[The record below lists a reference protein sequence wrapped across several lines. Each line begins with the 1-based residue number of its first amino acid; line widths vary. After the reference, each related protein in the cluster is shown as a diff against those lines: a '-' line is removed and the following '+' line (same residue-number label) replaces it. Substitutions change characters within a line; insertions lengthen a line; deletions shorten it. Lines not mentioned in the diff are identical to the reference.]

1 MAEIPDSESL
11 EPLSSSSSPSSSPSL
26 HDRHPSVDTDP
37 ESLPDSDARYRQQP
51 HHQHNHNHHH
61 HHHASENS
69 ESVLNSSEEDDE
81 PDEDEDIDDYDY
93 DDDIIAD
100 IFAPDPIDA
109 YLDGEDGHYLG
120 SDHDEE
126 LTDLSSPGGSH
137 VSFHMAD
144 DNFGLDEFDD
154 EEGLFVGDFEDEGDD
169 DLLGLAPSPQA
180 DRRENLRSIWRAISL
195 NHNNGGLRA
204 LQLMM
209 DPAQRRPHERDELVH
224 MEMGAP
230 GNGRN
235 HRPNAQRQPPQPTV
249 IDLTG
254 DDADSSPRQ
263 PNVRASRSSVNP
275 RRRRSQQ
282 QSTPPRL
289 SRSDGSYIGD
299 PPVINL
305 VSDSDDELAEVP
317 PPRRDNNN
325 NNNNEN
331 SNNNNNNNNI
341 NNNHY
346 NNGHNHNAGR
356 GVRNGRFG
364 GMPRQGAQN
373 NEALGHIPMQHIHHF
388 LTQIPNM
395 HMPIFTML
403 DRNNHRS
410 MADRDLDDDL
420 IIVDQRNRPPQPP
433 PAHVNIPVHLDY
445 LAVPFG
451 PPQHG
456 GGSAKP
462 AHEPPKDAKEGFTR
476 DTGEEVV
483 AICPSCE
490 QELAYD
496 PDGDDDVPAT
506 PAKKPRTKKDKA
518 EHHFW
523 AVKACGHVYCK
534 KCFDNRKP
542 SARNP
547 VQVGFRPDPKGAR
560 NKIICAVE
568 ECDSDVTSKTAWVG
582 IFL

>member
-1 MAEIPDSESL
+1 MAEIPDSESF
-11 EPLSSSSSPSSSPSL
+11 EPLSSSSSVSL

-37 ESLPDSDARYRQQP
+37 ESLSDSDARYHQQ
-51 HHQHNHNHHH
+51 QHNR

-69 ESVLNSSEEDDE
+69 ESVLHSSEEDE
-81 PDEDEDIDDYDY
+81 DEDEDIDDYDY
-93 DDDIIAD
+93 NDDVIAD
-100 IFAPDPIDA
+100 IFAPDRMDA
-109 YLDGEDGHYLG
+109 YLNEQGDHYLD

-126 LTDLSSPGGSH
+126 LTDLSSPGTSH
-137 VSFHMAD
+137 VSFHMPD
-144 DNFGLDEFDD
+144 DNFDLDELDE

-169 DLLGLAPSPQA
+169 DLLDLAPSPQV
-180 DRRENLRSIWRAISL
+180 DRRDNLRSIWRAISL
-195 NHNNGGLRA
+195 NQNNGGLRA

-235 HRPNAQRQPPQPTV
+235 HRPNAQRQPSQPTV

-254 DDADSSPRQ
+254 DDVDSSPRQ
-263 PNVRASRSSVNP
+263 PNTRASRASVNP

-305 VSDSDDELAEVP
+305 VSDSDDELAEVA

-331 SNNNNNNNNI
+331 NNNNNQ
-341 NNNHY
+341 
-346 NNGHNHNAGR
+346 NNGHNNNAGR
-356 GVRNGRFG
+356 GARNARFG
-364 GMPRQGAQN
+364 GMPRAGAQN
-373 NEALGHIPMQHIHHF
+373 NDALGNIPMQHIHRF

-395 HMPIFTML
+395 HMPIFHML
-403 DRNNHRS
+403 GQNNHRA

-451 PPQHG
+451 PPRHG

-496 PDGDDDVPAT
+496 PDGDDDVAT
-506 PAKKPRTKKDKA
+506 RPVKRPRTKKDKA

-534 KCFDNRKP
+534 KCFDSRKP
-542 SARNP
+542 SGRNP
-547 VQVGFRPDPKGAR
+547 VHVGFRPDPKGAK
-560 NKIICAVE
+560 NKIFCAVD
-568 ECDSDVTSKTAWVG
+568 ECESDVTSKTAWVG